1 MIFITIKPFT
11 IELLHF
17 HTLKQE
23 MNDISLKLTVKD
35 CIVENGYI
43 LCDSNIKKREN
54 NVILSC
60 SLLYVRLFN

>member
-1 MIFITIKPFT
+1 MIFINIKPFT

-23 MNDISLKLTVKD
+23 MDDISLKLTVKD

-43 LCDSNIKKREN
+43 LCDSNIKKER
-54 NVILSC
+54 IM
-60 SLLYVRLFN
+60 